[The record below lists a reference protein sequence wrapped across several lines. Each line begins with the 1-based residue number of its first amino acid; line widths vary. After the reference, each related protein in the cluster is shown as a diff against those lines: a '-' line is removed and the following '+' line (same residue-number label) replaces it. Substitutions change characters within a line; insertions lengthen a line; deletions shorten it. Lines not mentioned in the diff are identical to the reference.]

1 MYSKEEMERI
11 TDEAQDLIPLLRAF
25 LTGKDPIAAM
35 ASLSHVV
42 AEVIRN
48 LGSVEHI
55 DHNIETFAKGVR
67 ETIYNSEWDDHGDE
81 GVH

>member
-11 TDEAQDLIPLLRAF
+11 ADEAQDLIPLLRAF
-25 LTGKDPIAAM
+25 LTGKDAIVAM

-55 DHNIETFAKGVR
+55 DHNIETFTKGVR
-67 ETIYNSEWDDHGDE
+67 ETIYNSDWDEDGDE
-81 GVH
+81 GPH

>member
-1 MYSKEEMERI
+1 MYSKEEMQRI
-11 TDEAQDLIPLLRAF
+11 ADEAQDLIPLLRAF
-25 LTGKDPIAAM
+25 LTGKDAIVAM

-55 DHNIETFAKGVR
+55 DHNIETFTKGVR
-67 ETIYNSEWDDHGDE
+67 ETIYNSDWDEDDDE
-81 GVH
+81 GLH